1 MNLLKSNVL
10 WASVLVVL
18 LSLLYIQSLHGHISR
33 QAVTIDENAKV
44 IKRLQNSIDML
55 EKDLTISKN
64 KEKLYVEQKKETE
77 TVKKEVTEKI
87 TVVKKKVESMTQV
100 EKDSGDEILA
110 VWEFY
115 ESLQNVPQ

>member
-55 EKDLTISKN
+55 EKILRFLKTKRSCTWKKRKLNSK
-64 KEKLYVEQKKETE
+64 ER
-77 TVKKEVTEKI
+77 
-87 TVVKKKVESMTQV
+87 S
-100 EKDSGDEILA
+100 D
-110 VWEFY
+110 
-115 ESLQNVPQ
+115 